1 MYEYIHLFVY
11 ILVAFGF
18 SILYINKN
26 SINYHHNQNENTFF
40 TNTMEDIILKN
51 DNNINE
57 KVENSIIKNDTS
69 HKKSNDLLVKTDIK
83 SEERKT
89 SFPSNSSVPNSG
101 NLSMIN
107 INKTPKSSR
116 RPPLSMIRTR
126 GSVIKSA
133 DSFIN
138 TSSPSGRE
146 FVYSLHQNNKLTLLY
161 GKNNVS
167 ISTFD
172 DNKILKGY
180 LSLHKEFSGFVIVK
194 WTPNEL
200 MNINNSQ
207 STTGTSTS
215 NSSSSLTQTTTAFP
229 FTLPS
234 HPMDILVLAKHVIS
248 FNMKNIA
255 YIHVHQKDDIGM
267 STVVFVDTDGSQQ
280 ASFSFVN
287 SKNLIQFIGTLESC
301 LDPYFKLDPPMIEDK
316 ETQEKYLPNLKKK
329 SSNTTSKASSVTS
342 EEDGKN
348 TQVNDYIFRVIFN
361 TQMKNKIY
369 DMSGKMK
376 LQSTGFSFNTP
387 INNNNLSKYSNFEL
401 PKSAP
406 AFMSNKSIT
415 SLSTE
420 QSTNYSIDVDDDL
433 SMIQDN
439 VTTNISNALIFMKQ
453 RILTRAF
460 LGWLNYCRHIKTVRK
475 HLLNIVTID
484 KIKWYDDEE
493 IEESNSGMVT
503 KEYWNYLRENKNNPK
518 LWETF
523 IGKVYHY
530 GIDNEIRKEA
540 WLYLLQVLSWD
551 EELKDKIEIFKINYD
566 KDKLNWLEIEN
577 IVIQRDKEAFI
588 SARQRHFNGSGIQE
602 DDDSESNSINSHHFE
617 NTSFGEIFNDDSDSG
632 NKGIKT
638 IYEDTQCDEKN
649 QEEEDLINNFG
660 TNLHRIEKDVER
672 CDRSNQFFKKASNLK
687 KLKRIMCSYVWR
699 NLEEGYVQGMCD
711 IAAPLLVIFE
721 DEVIVLECFS
731 KLMERMR
738 LNFPQE
744 TGMDDNFKYL
754 RHLVEVTDPELF
766 TMIMAHGDF
775 THLYFSYRWFLLDF
789 KRELSYDGVYRLWE
803 IIWSSNVGGLS
814 KYFQL
819 FFALSLLTANRYI
832 IIENAMD
839 FTDVIKFFN
848 DMAEKHDTQKLIVIA
863 RAHLKD
869 FRKFIIDNCSDN
881 SEKES

>member
-1 MYEYIHLFVY
+1 MESI
-11 ILVAFGF
+11 F
-18 SILYINKN
+18 STMNIKGKDHY
-26 SINYHHNQNENTFF
+26 NQNENALLINPTDNFSLKEDNKINK
-40 TNTMEDIILKN
+40 TNENPTTIN
-51 DNNINE
+51 DKLNE
-57 KVENSIIKNDTS
+57 KNTNFF
-69 HKKSNDLLVKTDIK
+69 KKTNAITTEGECSSSPNKTI
-83 SEERKT
+83 S
-89 SFPSNSSVPNSG
+89 NSG
-101 NLSMIN
+101 NLSMVN
-107 INKTPKSSR
+107 ANKTPKSSR

-146 FVYSLHQNNKLTLLY
+146 FVYSLHQNTRLTLLY

-172 DNKILKGY
+172 DNKVLKGY

-200 MNINNSQ
+200 MNLNNSQ
-207 STTGTSTS
+207 LTSETSTS
-215 NSSSSLTQTTTAFP
+215 DSSSSLTHSSTAFP
-229 FTLPS
+229 FTSLS
-234 HPMDILVLAKHVIS
+234 AHPMDILVLAKHVIS

-255 YIHVHQKDDIGM
+255 YIHVHQNDDIGM
-267 STVVFVDTDGSQQ
+267 STVVFIDTDGSQQ
-280 ASFSFVN
+280 ASFSFIN
-287 SKNLIQFIGTLESC
+287 SKNLIQFIGILESC
-301 LDPYFKLDPPMIEDK
+301 LDPMFKLDPPMIEDK

-329 SSNTTSKASSVTS
+329 TSTTTSKTSSTTS
-342 EEDGKN
+342 EDGGKGI
-348 TQVNDYIFRVIFN
+348 QVNDYIFRVIFN
-361 TQMKNKIY
+361 TQMKNKIH
-369 DMSGKMK
+369 DRNGKMK
-376 LQSTGFSFNTP
+376 LQNVGFSFNTP
-387 INNNNLSKYSNFEL
+387 INNNLSNFSSFEV

-406 AFMSNKSIT
+406 ASMSNKNT
-415 SLSTE
+415 SSLNNDSST
-420 QSTNYSIDVDDDL
+420 SNSIDSNEKISIVEDD
-433 SMIQDN
+433 
-439 VTTNISNALIFMKQ
+439 VTANISNALSFMKQ

-460 LGWLNYCRHIKTVRK
+460 LGWLNYCRHIKIVKK
-475 HLLNIVTID
+475 HLLNIVTVE
-484 KIKWYDDEE
+484 KIKWYDEGEE
-493 IEESNSGMVT
+493 DINNGIVT
-503 KEYWNYLRENKNNPK
+503 KEYWKYLRENKNNSS
-518 LWETF
+518 LWENF

-530 GIDNEIRKEA
+530 GIDKEIRNEA
-540 WLYLLQVLSWD
+540 WLYLLNVLSWE
-551 EELKDKIEIFKINYD
+551 EELEEKIEMFKTNYD

-588 SARQRHFNGSGIQE
+588 SARLRNFNGSGINE
-602 DDDSESNSINSHHFE
+602 DDDSESNSINSHRFE
-617 NTSFGEIFNDDSDSG
+617 NTSFGEIFNDDVDGGSRG
-632 NKGIKT
+632 VET

-672 CDRSNQFFKKASNLK
+672 CDRTNQFFKKPSNLK

-744 TGMDDNFKYL
+744 IGMDNNFKFL

-789 KRELSYDGVYRLWE
+789 KRELNYDGVYRLWE
-803 IIWSSNVGGLS
+803 IIWSSNIGGLS

-848 DMAEKHDTQKLIVIA
+848 DMAEKHDTQKLINIA

-869 FRKFIIDNCSDN
+869 FRKFIIENCSEND
-881 SEKES
+881 

>member
-1 MYEYIHLFVY
+1 MTSSYT
-11 ILVAFGF
+11 
-18 SILYINKN
+18 
-26 SINYHHNQNENTFF
+26 SINGEWENHHEKDNEFSNESSGVSTFK
-40 TNTMEDIILKN
+40 KN
-51 DNNINE
+51 DNFDKEIEPLTKDE
-57 KVENSIIKNDTS
+57 K
-69 HKKSNDLLVKTDIK
+69 NDLLEENVNVIEEK
-83 SEERKT
+83 SSFTGEYENSLSSTVTVSSPGNHST
-89 SFPSNSSVPNSG
+89 SNTKN
-101 NLSMIN
+101 
-107 INKTPKSSR
+107 NKTLKSCK

-172 DNKILKGY
+172 DNKMLKGY
-180 LSLHKEFSGFVIVK
+180 LSLHKEFSGYIIVK

-200 MNINNSQ
+200 MNLNNSQ

-229 FTLPS
+229 FTSSS
-234 HPMDILVLAKHVIS
+234 HPIDILVLTKHIIS

-255 YIHVHQKDDIGM
+255 YIHVHQNDEMGI

-280 ASFSFVN
+280 ASFSFMN
-287 SKNLIQFIGTLESC
+287 SKNLIQFIGTLETC
-301 LDPYFKLDPPMIEDK
+301 LNPFFKLDPPMFENK
-316 ETQEKYLPNLKKK
+316 ETQEKSLPKLKKK
-329 SSNTTSKASSVTS
+329 TSNSTSKASSVNS
-342 EEDGKN
+342 EDEGKQN
-348 TQVNDYIFRVIFN
+348 QVNDYVFRIVIN
-361 TQMKNKIY
+361 SQMKNKLPDKSSDKI
-369 DMSGKMK
+369 KH
-376 LQSTGFSFNTP
+376 QHTAFSFSIP
-387 INNNNLSKYSNFEL
+387 SNNNNLSNFRSFEI

-406 AFMSNKSIT
+406 AFIPNENLANVNESHENSLPSGSDNKIDT
-415 SLSTE
+415 SE
-420 QSTNYSIDVDDDL
+420 
-433 SMIQDN
+433 DN
-439 VTTNISNALIFMKQ
+439 VTANISNALIFMKQ
-453 RILTRAF
+453 HILSRAF
-460 LGWLNYCRHIKTVRK
+460 LGWLNYCKHIKTVRK
-475 HLLNIVTID
+475 YLLGIVND
-484 KIKWYDDEE
+484 KPIKWYDEE
-493 IEESNSGMVT
+493 DVTDNNIIT
-503 KEYWNYLRENKNNPK
+503 KEYWKYLRDNKNDNS
-518 LWETF
+518 LWEIF

-530 GIDNEIRKEA
+530 GIANDVRKEA
-540 WLYLLQVLSWD
+540 WLYLLKVLSW
-551 EELKDKIEIFKINYD
+551 EEEIEDKIEIFKENYN

-577 IVIQRDKEAFI
+577 VVIQRDKEAFI
-588 SARQRHFNGSGIQE
+588 SARLRHFNGSGVHD
-602 DDDSESNSINSHHFE
+602 DDDSECTSINSHQYE
-617 NTSFGEIFNDDSDSG
+617 CTSFEEAFGDEIVSG
-632 NKGIKT
+632 GYKGRNH
-638 IYEDTQCDEKN
+638 IYEDSQSNDKN

-672 CDRSNQFFKKASNLK
+672 CDRSNQFFKKSANLK

-711 IAAPLLVIFE
+711 IAAPLLVIFD

-744 TGMDDNFKYL
+744 IGMDNNFLYL

-766 TMIMAHGDF
+766 SMIMAHGDF

-789 KRELSYDGVYRLWE
+789 KRELNYDGVYRLWE
-803 IIWSSNVGGLS
+803 IIWASNIGGLS

-848 DMAEKHDTQKLIVIA
+848 DMAEKHDTQKLIDIA

-869 FRKFIIDNCSDN
+869 FRKFTIDNCTSYQ
-881 SEKES
+881 EKE